1 MTASTDIPAF
11 ASAFPAVDEAQW
23 RGLVDKVLKGG
34 KFERLVG
41 RTADGIAI
49 QPLYPRAAAAGPRA
63 FAQQP
68 GGWTALARIDHA
80 DPAGANAQAKAD
92 LADGARGLQLVFA
105 GAAGANGFGLPP
117 TSAALRQVLDGIDPA
132 SMAFELDL
140 SASAMD
146 VPEALAD
153 FILESGLNPASANV
167 SFGFDPLGAMTTT
180 GDDRAGWSAGA
191 PQFAQKI
198 AELARLGFSGP
209 FCVADGRIVHAAGGS
224 EAQELAFAL
233 STAVAYWR
241 ALEAGGDTHAT
252 AREKIS
258 FRLAADADQFLTI
271 AKFRALR
278 RLWARIEEASG
289 LDPKPIRIHAETA
302 WRMMSRRD
310 PNVNLLRATVA
321 VFSAAVGGA
330 DSISVLPFTQA
341 LGLPDAFARRL
352 ARNTQLVLLEEANI
366 ARVADPAAGSGG
378 IEVLTEEL
386 AKEAWSLF
394 QSIEAGGGIA
404 SPAVRAKFAA
414 KIASVHATRLKNIA
428 TRREPLTGVS
438 EFPDIHEPTP
448 DVLAPTPTA
457 SMRGVFAPVRHAE
470 IFEQLRDRADK
481 AAARPQVFLANYGS
495 IAAFNARAT
504 FARNLFEAGGI
515 EAIGN
520 DGFTDALSMAA
531 AFSASGA
538 RIACICS
545 SDALYAEA
553 AADCA
558 RALREAGA
566 LMIYLA
572 GRPADNEVALREAG
586 IGRFAHAGCDAVGL
600 LDEALTIAS

>member
-63 FAQQP
+63 FAQQR

-153 FILESGLNPASANV
+153 FILETGLNPASANV

>member
-1 MTASTDIPAF
+1 M
-11 ASAFPAVDEAQW
+11 
-23 RGLVDKVLKGG
+23 
-34 KFERLVG
+34 
-41 RTADGIAI
+41 
-49 QPLYPRAAAAGPRA
+49 
-63 FAQQP
+63 
-68 GGWTALARIDHA
+68 
-80 DPAGANAQAKAD
+80 
-92 LADGARGLQLVFA
+92 
-105 GAAGANGFGLPP
+105 
-117 TSAALRQVLDGIDPA
+117 
-132 SMAFELDL
+132 
-140 SASAMD
+140 
-146 VPEALAD
+146 
-153 FILESGLNPASANV
+153 
-167 SFGFDPLGAMTTT
+167 
-180 GDDRAGWSAGA
+180 
-191 PQFAQKI
+191 
-198 AELARLGFSGP
+198 
-209 FCVADGRIVHAAGGS
+209 
-224 EAQELAFAL
+224 
-233 STAVAYWR
+233 
-241 ALEAGGDTHAT
+241 
-252 AREKIS
+252 
-258 FRLAADADQFLTI
+258 
-271 AKFRALR
+271 
-278 RLWARIEEASG
+278 
-289 LDPKPIRIHAETA
+289 
-302 WRMMSRRD
+302 
-310 PNVNLLRATVA
+310 
-321 VFSAAVGGA
+321 
-330 DSISVLPFTQA
+330 
-341 LGLPDAFARRL
+341 
-352 ARNTQLVLLEEANI
+352 
-366 ARVADPAAGSGG
+366 
-378 IEVLTEEL
+378 
-386 AKEAWSLF
+386 
-394 QSIEAGGGIA
+394 
-404 SPAVRAKFAA
+404 RAKFAA